1 MGAPT
6 RESAAAMAVA
16 TTVRDGRRRLW
27 VVEGVAV
34 FAAAAE
40 DSGARARPTR
50 PPGRFRPSARTWPA
64 APRPAGSA
72 PTVLLVDDNDMMR
85 QAMRGLLEDAGCV
98 VVDEAAGEEQALAK
112 AEALAPD
119 VVLMDIR
126 LAPFASRELSDRHG
140 GLHATER
147 IRRLRA
153 APQVVILTLM
163 EGAWLDDRGRAAGA
177 FEVLR
182 KGCPPELILDTVF
195 AAWRARRNELEDR

>member
-16 TTVRDGRRRLW
+16 TTVRDGRRRLG
-27 VVEGVAV
+27 VVEGAAV

-50 PPGRFRPSARTWPA
+50 PGRFRPSARTWPA
-64 APRPAGSA
+64 APQPAGSA
-72 PTVLLVDDNDMMR
+72 PLVLLVDDNDMMR

-112 AEALAPD
+112 AAALAPD
-119 VVLMDIR
+119 VVLMDVR
-126 LAPFASRELSDRHG
+126 LSPFASRELSDRHG

-182 KGCPPELILDTVF
+182 KGCPPELIRDTVF
-195 AAWRARRNELEDR
+195 AAWRARRNELEDH